1 MGVVDMQYEED
12 LNKPNFILDERN
24 FINAMALIEDI
35 IEKDLNVKLNN
46 DEDIIRFL
54 DDPGTFTK
62 NEEVIDSVKDLKELL
77 DIVGGASHV

>member
-1 MGVVDMQYEED
+1 MKYEED
-12 LNKPNFILDERN
+12 LNKPDFILDERN

-35 IEKDLNVKLNN
+35 IEKDLNIKLNN

-77 DIVGGASHV
+77 EIMGGASHV

>member
-1 MGVVDMQYEED
+1 MKYKED
-12 LNKPNFILDERN
+12 LNKPDFILDERN

-35 IEKDLNVKLNN
+35 IEKDLNIKLNN

-62 NEEVIDSVKDLKELL
+62 DEEIIDSVKDLKELL
-77 DIVGGASHV
+77 DIMGGTSHV

>member
-1 MGVVDMQYEED
+1 MKYEED
-12 LNKPNFILDERN
+12 LNKADFILDERN

-35 IEKDLNVKLNN
+35 IEKDLNIKLNN

-77 DIVGGASHV
+77 EIMGGASHV